1 MNRYEFTSIVYD
13 ELALDPD
20 NRRANRIIDAADE
33 YAAGQA
39 VRGPERDS
47 TALDHIHMVVK
58 DEAYQRG
65 YEQAKA
71 EYDAKLEKVK
81 SRFKDHYYHKG
92 YEQGKADAAPKWTPV
107 TEKLPEEHDT
117 MFAKYWGTDRWNE
130 YMFRKKSDL
139 VEVTVELED
148 GTRYT
153 DASRTHD
160 GKWDVEERLGAVKKK
175 VVAWH
180 YMSEPWE
187 GE

>member
-39 VRGPERDS
+39 VQRPERAS
-47 TALDHIHMVVK
+47 TALDHIHNVVSENEYK
-58 DEAYQRG
+58 RG
-65 YEQAKA
+65 YEHGVQ
-71 EYDAKLEKVK
+71 DATEIYLG
-81 SRFKDHYYHKG
+81 R
-92 YEQGKADAAPKWTPV
+92 WTPV
-107 TEKLPEEHDT
+107 TKKMPEEKDT
-117 MFAKYWGTDRWNE
+117 LLFSKFWGTDKWNE
-130 YMFRKKSDL
+130 YMFRRKSDL

-153 DASRTHD
+153 DASRTRD
-160 GKWDVEERLGAVKKK
+160 GKWDIEMNHGAVKKK
-175 VVAWH
+175 VVAWKP
-180 YMSEPWE
+180 MSAPWR